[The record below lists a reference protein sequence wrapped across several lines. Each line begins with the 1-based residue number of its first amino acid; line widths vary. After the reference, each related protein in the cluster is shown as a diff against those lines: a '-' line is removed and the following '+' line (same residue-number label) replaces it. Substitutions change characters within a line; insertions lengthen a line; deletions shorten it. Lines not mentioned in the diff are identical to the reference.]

1 MRQTSKNPS
10 IEDEDDDEYEDENT
24 PLLLTT
30 PMLIDLSTR
39 AKIRITG
46 GDRVR
51 FLNGQLTN
59 DLREAKPGQTI
70 YACVLTAKGKLC
82 GDLFV
87 TPIEDTFLLDCHP
100 ALRETLPTRLEKY
113 AIADDVEFSEQT
125 EEFSLFHTLA
135 PKLPDGI
142 LPEGTMSRSKRFGL
156 EGYDLLVPVTLKN
169 VVPQLLKESVLP
181 AAELETFR
189 IERGIPEWGH
199 ELNEDVIP
207 NEAGLDQR
215 AVSYTKGCYVGQ
227 EVISRLKSLGH
238 VNRKLCGV
246 QLLEGSVLASGA
258 KLVNDSGQQTGFVT
272 SAAKSPRLDA
282 WIGLAYVKRNF
293 DQPGSRYRLQNPDNS
308 DLIGTA
314 ELRSL
319 PIIP

>member
-1 MRQTSKNPS
+1 
-10 IEDEDDDEYEDENT
+10 
-24 PLLLTT
+24 
-30 PMLIDLSTR
+30 MLIDLSSR
-39 AKIRITG
+39 AKIRIAG

-59 DLREAKPGQTI
+59 DLREANPGQTI
-70 YACVLTAKGKLC
+70 HACVLTAKGKLC

-87 TPIEDTFLLDCHP
+87 TPIEEAFLLDCHP

-125 EEFSLFHTLA
+125 DEFSLFHTLA
-135 PKLPDGI
+135 PELPDGI
-142 LPEGTMSRSKRFGL
+142 LPEGTVSRSNRFGL
-156 EGYDLLVPVTLKN
+156 EGYDLLVPATLKN
-169 VVPQLLKESVLP
+169 VVPESLKENPLP
-181 AAELETFR
+181 ATELETFR

-215 AVSYTKGCYVGQ
+215 AISYTKGCYVGQ
-227 EVISRLKSLGH
+227 EVNSRLKSLGH

-246 QLLEGSVLASGA
+246 QLIEGSVLTSGA

-272 SAAKSPRLDA
+272 SAAKSPQLGA

-293 DQPGSRYRLQNPDNS
+293 DQSGSQYRLQNPDNS

>member
-1 MRQTSKNPS
+1 
-10 IEDEDDDEYEDENT
+10 
-24 PLLLTT
+24 
-30 PMLIDLSTR
+30 MLIELSNR
-39 AKIRITG
+39 AKIRVTG

-59 DLREAKPGQTI
+59 DLREGKPGQTI

-87 TPIEDTFLLDCHP
+87 TPIEEAFLLDFHP
-100 ALRETLPTRLEKY
+100 VLLETLPARLEKY
-113 AIADDVEFSEQT
+113 AIADDVEFSDQT
-125 EEFSLFHTLA
+125 AEFSLFHTLA
-135 PKLPDGI
+135 PELPKGI
-142 LPEGTMSRSKRFGL
+142 LPEGIVSRSDRFGF
-156 EGYDLLVPVTLKN
+156 GGNDLLVPAALKN
-169 VVPQLLKESVLP
+169 VVPQLLKEPVLP
-181 AAELETFR
+181 PEEVETFR
-189 IERGIPEWGH
+189 IERGVPEWGL
-199 ELNEDVIP
+199 ELNENVIP
-207 NEAGLDQR
+207 NEARLDQR

-238 VNRKLCGV
+238 VNRKLWGV
-246 QLLEGSVLASGA
+246 QLIEGPVLSSGA
-258 KLVNDSGQQTGFVT
+258 KLLDDSGQQIGFVT
-272 SAAKSPRLDA
+272 SAARSEQLAA

-293 DQPGSRYRLQNPDNS
+293 DQPGSRYRLQDPNNS

>member
-1 MRQTSKNPS
+1 
-10 IEDEDDDEYEDENT
+10 
-24 PLLLTT
+24 
-30 PMLIDLSTR
+30 MLIDLSSR
-39 AKIRITG
+39 AKIRATG

-59 DLREAKPGQTI
+59 DLREAKPGQTV
-70 YACVLTAKGKLC
+70 YACVLTVKGKLC

-100 ALRETLPTRLEKY
+100 ALRETLSARLEKY
-113 AIADDVEFSEQT
+113 AIADDVEFSDQSD
-125 EEFSLFHTLA
+125 EFSLFHTLTA
-135 PKLPDGI
+135 ELPDGI
-142 LPEGTMSRSKRFGL
+142 LPEGIVSRCDRFGL

-169 VVPQLLKESVLP
+169 VVPQILKESVLP
-181 AAELETFR
+181 AVELETFR
-189 IERGIPEWGH
+189 IERGIPEWGR

-215 AVSYTKGCYVGQ
+215 AISYTKGCYVGQ

-238 VNRKLCGV
+238 VNRKLSGI
-246 QLLEGSVLASGA
+246 QLIDGSVLTSGD

-272 SAAKSPRLDA
+272 SAAMSSKLET
-282 WIGLAYVKRNF
+282 WIGLAYIKRNF
-293 DQPGSRYRLQNPDNS
+293 DQPGSRYRVQNPDNS

>member
-1 MRQTSKNPS
+1 
-10 IEDEDDDEYEDENT
+10 
-24 PLLLTT
+24 
-30 PMLIDLSTR
+30 MLIDLSNR
-39 AKIRITG
+39 AKIRVAG
-46 GDRVR
+46 ADRVR

-70 YACVLTAKGKLC
+70 YACVLTAKGRLC
-82 GDLFV
+82 GDLFG
-87 TPIEDTFLLDCHP
+87 TPIEDAFLLDCHP
-100 ALRETLPTRLEKY
+100 SLRETLPVRLEKY
-113 AIADDVEFSEQT
+113 AIADEVEFSDQT
-125 EEFSLFHTLA
+125 DEFCLFHTLT
-135 PKLPDGI
+135 PTLPDGI
-142 LPEGTMSRSKRFGL
+142 LPEGIVSRSNRFGL
-156 EGYDLLVPVTLKN
+156 DGCDLLVPITLKN
-169 VVPQLLKESVLP
+169 VVPQLLKEPVLP
-181 AAELETFR
+181 AAEVETFR

-199 ELNEDVIP
+199 ELSEDVIP

-246 QLLEGSVLASGA
+246 QLIEGSVLTSGD

-272 SAAKSPRLDA
+272 SAAMSSKLGA
-282 WIGLAYVKRNF
+282 FIGLAYIKRNF
-293 DQPGSRYRLQNPDNS
+293 DKPGSRYRVQNPDNS

>member
-1 MRQTSKNPS
+1 
-10 IEDEDDDEYEDENT
+10 
-24 PLLLTT
+24 
-30 PMLIDLSTR
+30 MLIDLSNR
-39 AKIRITG
+39 AKLRVTG
-46 GDRVR
+46 ADRVR

-59 DLREAKPGQTI
+59 DLRDAKPGQTT
-70 YACVLTAKGKLC
+70 YACVLTVKGKLC

-87 TPIEDTFLLDCHP
+87 TPIEDAFLLDCHP
-100 ALRETLPTRLEKY
+100 ALRETLAARLEKY
-113 AIADDVEFSEQT
+113 AIADDVEFSDLT
-125 EEFSLFHTLA
+125 DEFGLFHTLA
-135 PKLPDGI
+135 TKLPEAI
-142 LPEGTMSRSKRFGL
+142 LPEGIVSRANRFGV
-156 EGYDLLVPVTLKN
+156 EGYDLLVPVTLQG
-169 VVPQLLKESVLP
+169 VVSQLLKENVLQP
-181 AAELETFR
+181 GAVETFR

-238 VNRKLCGV
+238 VNRKHCGV
-246 QLLEGSVLASGA
+246 QLIEGSILASGQ
-258 KLVNDSGQQTGFVT
+258 KLINDSAKQTGFVT
-272 SAAKSPRLDA
+272 SAARSEKLGA
-282 WIGLAYVKRNF
+282 WIGLVYVKRNF
-293 DQPGSRYRLQNPDNS
+293 DRPGSRYHLQNPDNS

>member
-1 MRQTSKNPS
+1 
-10 IEDEDDDEYEDENT
+10 
-24 PLLLTT
+24 
-30 PMLIDLSTR
+30 MLIDLSDR
-39 AKIRITG
+39 AKIRVTG
-46 GDRVR
+46 SDRVR

-59 DLREAKPGQTI
+59 DLRDASRGQTT

-82 GDLFV
+82 GDLLV
-87 TPIEDTFLLDCHP
+87 TPIEDAFLLDCHP
-100 ALRETLPTRLEKY
+100 ALRETLPARLEKY
-113 AIADDVEFSEQT
+113 AVADDVEFSDQT
-125 EEFSLFHTLA
+125 DEFSLFHTLA

-142 LPEGTMSRSKRFGL
+142 LPEGIVSRSNRFGL
-156 EGYDLLVPVTLKN
+156 EGFDLLIPVTLKN
-169 VVPQLLKESVLP
+169 VIPQLLKEPVL
-181 AAELETFR
+181 AATQVETFR

-207 NEAGLDQR
+207 NEAGLDQK

-238 VNRKLCGV
+238 VNRKLCGI
-246 QLLEGSVLASGA
+246 QLIEGSVLMSGH
-258 KLVNDSGQQTGFVT
+258 KLLNDSGQQIGFVT
-272 SAAKSPRLDA
+272 SAAKSEQLDA

-293 DQPGSRYRLQNPDNS
+293 VQPGSRCRLQNPDNS

>member
-1 MRQTSKNPS
+1 
-10 IEDEDDDEYEDENT
+10 
-24 PLLLTT
+24 
-30 PMLIDLSTR
+30 MLIDLSNR
-39 AKIRITG
+39 AKLRATG
-46 GDRVR
+46 SDRVR

-59 DLREAKPGQTI
+59 DLREAKPGLTI

-82 GDLFV
+82 GDLFI
-87 TPIEDTFLLDCHP
+87 TPIEDAFLLDCHP

-113 AIADDVEFSEQT
+113 AIADDVEFSDQT
-125 EEFSLFHTLA
+125 DEFSLFHTLE
-135 PKLPDGI
+135 PTLPEGI
-142 LPEGTMSRSKRFGL
+142 LPEGIVSRSDRFGL
-156 EGYDLLVPVTLKN
+156 EGYDLLVPATLKN
-169 VVPQLLKESVLP
+169 VVPQLLKEPVLT

-199 ELNEDVIP
+199 ELGEDVIP

-215 AVSYTKGCYVGQ
+215 AVNYTKGCYVGQ

-238 VNRKLCGV
+238 VNRKLCGI
-246 QLLEGSVLASGA
+246 QLIDGSVLTSGD

-272 SAAKSPRLDA
+272 SAAKSPRLDG

-308 DLIGTA
+308 DLIGIA